1 MTSAVSSV
9 ALACASSQTIFFAGT
24 SGPVWRVV
32 EGVVR
37 LDRDSGPIRQPV
49 QLALPGDLIGTEVL
63 CGQPYQLSASAF
75 TVCLLEPVHP
85 GSNVVPDPLLQQAL
99 LQQLGRSQDMARLR
113 TGSVLQRLTHLL
125 GLMGLDPPV
134 LRAGGAAQADAVR
147 KALPTLREVAL
158 VVDAKTET
166 VCRALAQLLPPRSR
180 KSGPARAAASLR
192 PTTAPGR
199 MATAWT
205 PNATSVEV
213 AA

>member
-1 MTSAVSSV
+1 
-9 ALACASSQTIFFAGT
+9 
-24 SGPVWRVV
+24 
-32 EGVVR
+32 
-37 LDRDSGPIRQPV
+37 
-49 QLALPGDLIGTEVL
+49 
-63 CGQPYQLSASAF
+63 
-75 TVCLLEPVHP
+75 
-85 GSNVVPDPLLQQAL
+85 
-99 LQQLGRSQDMARLR
+99 
-113 TGSVLQRLTHLL
+113 
-125 GLMGLDPPV
+125 MGLDPPV

-166 VCRALAQLLPPRSR
+166 ACRALAQLLPPRSR

-199 MATAWT
+199 LATAWT